1 MKFMEG
7 LRQNR
12 RHAGGGEKN
21 NAVDSAGFTTAQQK
35 SGRPTGGVLPFPQ
48 KTIVHIVSLTL

>member
-1 MKFMEG
+1 MEG

-12 RHAGGGEKN
+12 RHAGGGTKKH
-21 NAVDSAGFTTAQQK
+21 NAVDSTGFTTARQK
-35 SGRPTGGVLPFPQ
+35 TGRPTGGVLPFSQ